1 MSPQQAAKLTPS
13 LKLVDK
19 SEALAA
25 NPKSLAELHPL
36 TMPRGGTDRLNFTT
50 WDTIE
55 VPGVG
60 EDTFQLQG
68 YYVIERENPTSA
80 SWPDA
85 SVNIFM
91 RELAVSGVSEKFG
104 RVDVA
109 VNPDM
114 QSGGQVRPGT
124 RYPGLDDSPKLCVME
139 GFMMFSLPDAGITV
153 FNKEVI
159 RLTHFITH
167 IPPVGQGGGT
177 GRIDV
182 KLYRL
187 DDPEGPAV
195 ATLKEVRTNIGTWL
209 E

>member
-1 MSPQQAAKLTPS
+1 MSPQQAAKLAN
-13 LKLVDK
+13 LKLVDQ
-19 SEALAA
+19 SEGLVPS
-25 NPKSLAELHPL
+25 PKNLAELHPL
-36 TMPRGGTDRLNFTT
+36 TMPRGGIDRLNFTT

-68 YYVIERENPTSA
+68 YYVIERENPSSA

-91 RELAVSGVSEKFG
+91 RELAVSGISEKFG

-114 QSGGQVRPGT
+114 SSGGQVRPGT

-139 GFMMFSLPDAGITV
+139 GFMMFSLPDAGITA
-153 FNKEVI
+153 FNKDVI

-177 GRIDV
+177 GNVEI
-182 KLYRL
+182 KLYRV
-187 DDPEGPAV
+187 DDPDGPPV
-195 ATLKEVRTNIGTWL
+195 AILKEVRTNIGTWL
-209 E
+209 A